1 MFVYFL
7 SFVVLISLALA
18 QDPPIVPVKPFTPT
32 PILITLNDLPPPFNT
47 SSAGKPAIVVPIPAD
62 ATLLV
67 PDTNFRITV
76 YRDGLSA
83 PRQMIYTP
91 TGEILV
97 TQSSGNLISILSGND
112 IATFADA
119 SNGISRAF
127 GMALIEVCF
136 IYSTNLFFRKISLHR
151 VGSML
156 LLQLIFVDIN
166 IQLVIH
172 E

>member
-1 MFVYFL
+1 MLVYFL
-7 SFVVLISLALA
+7 SFVVLISLTLA
-18 QDPPIVPVKPFTPT
+18 QDPPIVPVNPFTPT
-32 PILITLNDLPPPFNT
+32 PIRITLNDLPAPFST

-62 ATLLV
+62 ASLLV

-91 TGEILV
+91 AGEILV
-97 TQSSGNLISILSGND
+97 TQSSGNLISILSGNN

-127 GMALIEVCF
+127 GIAFTEVRF
-136 IYSTNLFFRKISLHR
+136 ICLTNAFLLKDFLFL
-151 VGSML
+151 G
-156 LLQLIFVDIN
+156 
-166 IQLVIH
+166 LVLCC
-172 E
+172 